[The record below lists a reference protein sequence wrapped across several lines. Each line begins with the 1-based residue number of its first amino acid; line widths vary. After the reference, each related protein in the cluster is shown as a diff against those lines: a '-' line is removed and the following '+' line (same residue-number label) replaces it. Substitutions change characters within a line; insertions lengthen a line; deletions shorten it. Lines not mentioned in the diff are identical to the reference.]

1 MRFLR
6 RRPTVDGMPRRPP
19 IDPQGY
25 YHVGSRGNY
34 GRTLFR
40 SPAEHELFLT
50 LYARAARKYEWKTL
64 AWTLMVNHYHFIV
77 KLTQGGLSDGMRE
90 TNGQFSRRINAVDGM
105 TGKGHLVRHAFFARE
120 LENDGDVLV
129 AARYVDLNEP
139 EALGIL
145 PEMSRW
151 GGYRATVG
159 LEPPRPFHDP
169 TELLGIIHRQPE
181 AARRAYRR
189 FVHDGLA
196 QNGQDPSPN
205 QGYESRTGP
214 G

>member
-1 MRFLR
+1 
-6 RRPTVDGMPRRPP
+6 MPRRPT
-19 IDPQGY
+19 INPQGY

-40 SPAEHELFLT
+40 NAAEHELFLA
-50 LYARAARKYEWKTL
+50 LYARAARKYRWKTL
-64 AWTLMVNHYHFIV
+64 TWTLMFNHYHFIV
-77 KLTQGGLSDGMRE
+77 RLTEGGLSDGMRE

-120 LENDGDVLV
+120 LESDGDVLV

-139 EALGIL
+139 AALGTL

-151 GGYRATVG
+151 SGYRATLG
-159 LEPPRPFHDP
+159 LERPRSFHDP
-169 TELLGIIHRQPE
+169 GELLGIISRHLE

-189 FVHDGLA
+189 FIYEALV
-196 QNGQDPSPN
+196 QTRQDPSPN